1 MQHLIQNPGTPHH
14 TTGAPSLQLTHN
26 AIESTGVSQT
36 RVYLVAQVTVGLFG
50 QQESHHL
57 RVALLS
63 RQVEGGHALH
73 RLRVRRGP
81 VLQQTA
87 GHLQLVLLGGDVQR
101 GVAVLKQTGAP
112 GACLQEC

>member
-1 MQHLIQNPGTPHH
+1 MQHLIQNQGTPHH
-14 TTGAPSLQLTHN
+14 RC
-26 AIESTGVSQT
+26 SQASADPQRE
-36 RVYLVAQVTVGLFG
+36 RVYRNITDVCYLVAQVAVGLFG

-63 RQVEGGHALH
+63 CQVEGSHALH

-101 GVAVLKQTGAP
+101 GVAILK
-112 GACLQEC
+112 

>member
-1 MQHLIQNPGTPHH
+1 MRW
-14 TTGAPSLQLTHN
+14 SL
-26 AIESTGVSQT
+26 QT
-36 RVYLVAQVTVGLFG
+36 RVYLVAQVSIGLFG

-73 RLRVRRGP
+73 RLCVRRAP
-81 VLQQTA
+81 ILQQTA

-101 GVAVLKQTGAP
+101 RVAVLKWKGPPEPAYRSAELTS
-112 GACLQEC
+112 